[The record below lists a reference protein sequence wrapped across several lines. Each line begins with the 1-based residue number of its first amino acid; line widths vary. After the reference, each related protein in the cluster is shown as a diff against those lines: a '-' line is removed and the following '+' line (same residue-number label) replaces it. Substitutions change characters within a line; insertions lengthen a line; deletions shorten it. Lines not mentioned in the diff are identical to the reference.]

1 MTDLVRTFTAALAST
16 DPVERLEAAG
26 LALADQVEAP
36 VFHRFAPGIYVREVH
51 MRAGNVAV
59 GHHHRHRHLNVMLTG
74 ALILHTPDGPV
85 LLRAPQTFVGE
96 PGRKVATIVEDT
108 IWQNIYAT
116 DLTDI
121 DELDAWMFDR
131 SATVEA
137 VEAATA
143 VPLEDQPDP
152 PPWPADA
159 VTIPMGC
166 AMRSGCLTATA
177 PYEAG
182 AILGPAGLG
191 RVCRHS
197 QTPSARLERL
207 SGGAMVLATTRRLA
221 GCVGGSKGDPITVDF
236 NAAARVLRGES

>member
-1 MTDLVRTFTAALAST
+1 MTDLVRTFTAALESA
-16 DPVERLEAAG
+16 DPVERIEAAG
-26 LALADQVEAP
+26 LAAVKQEEAP

-59 GHHHRHRHLNVMLTG
+59 GHHHRHPHLNVMLTG
-74 ALILHTPDGPV
+74 VLILHTRDGPV
-85 LLRAPQTFVGE
+85 VLRAPQTFVSE
-96 PGRKVATIVEDT
+96 TGRKVATIVEDV

-121 DELDAWMFDR
+121 DALDAWMFDK
-131 SATVEA
+131 SAVVEV

-143 VPLEDQPDP
+143 DPLEDQPEA
-152 PPWPADA
+152 PPWPMDA
-159 VTIPMGC
+159 VSPPMGC
-166 AMRSGCLTATA
+166 AMRSGGLTATA

-182 AILGPAGLG
+182 AILGPAALG

-197 QTPSARLERL
+197 RTPSARLERL

-221 GCVGGSKGDPITVDF
+221 GCVGGSKGDAVTVDF
-236 NAAARVLRGES
+236 HAAARVLRGES